1 VDAIIPLL
9 LAKGS
14 EVTSRQMAKAAG
26 IAEGTIFRVFAD
38 KSSVIMEA
46 IKTTMDPAPTCDAL
60 AQIPESAP
68 LDAQLEA
75 AAAILLERSE
85 RAAALMGVLRTAH
98 ESASPRPAGIPTFV
112 QESNAATLD
121 SLTKLLKRHADSLRI
136 PPKRAAIA
144 LRGLIFANAHP
155 MVAAGEKTTPR
166 EIVDLLLHGI
176 RVTSER
182 PA

>member
-1 VDAIIPLL
+1 MDAIIPLL

-14 EVTSRQMAKAAG
+14 EVTSRQMAEAAG

-46 IKTTMDPAPTCDAL
+46 IKTTMDPVPTCDAL

-112 QESNAATLD
+112 RESNAATLD

-176 RVTSER
+176 RVTAER